1 MKYPRRQMKYPRRQ
15 MKYPFPNG
23 RQCDQQPRPTLWP
36 SPARSNQQ
44 QRATFKPA
52 PALGAGWNCR
62 HGASNPALGLMMTM
76 QLAPLPDGKKEN
88 VLIIWASIV
97 LVLML
102 GTFIGGLIVG
112 HTLL

>member
-1 MKYPRRQMKYPRRQ
+1 
-15 MKYPFPNG
+15 
-23 RQCDQQPRPTLWP
+23 
-36 SPARSNQQ
+36 
-44 QRATFKPA
+44 
-52 PALGAGWNCR
+52 
-62 HGASNPALGLMMTM
+62 MMTM